1 MSESLKEPMFMDL
14 YSDGCAMADEIDDF
28 IDRWHTEAHVV
39 AGCPVPIHEFLGMTR
54 DEYEAWVHDASVLPH
69 IVRARMSKMSLD
81 AVMHEHVDDMRLA
94 ARADNQTAIEA
105 LGKWLE
111 RRRRA

>member
-1 MSESLKEPMFMDL
+1 MSSSPTQPTFLDL
-14 YSDGCAMADEIDDF
+14 YSDGYLLADEIDDF
-28 IDRWHTEAHVV
+28 IDRWHEEASTVV
-39 AGCPVPIHEFLGMTR
+39 GRPIPLHEFLGMTR
-54 DEYEAWVHDASVLPH
+54 DEYEAWVHDSSVLPH
-69 IVRARMSKMSLD
+69 IVRARMSHTSLD
-81 AVMHEHVDDMRLA
+81 AVMHEHVDHMLLA

>member
-1 MSESLKEPMFMDL
+1 MSSLPQQPTFMDL
-14 YSDGCAMADEIDDF
+14 YGGGYVMADEIDDF
-28 IDRWHTEAHVV
+28 IDRWHEAAPVV
-39 AGCPVPIHEFLGMTR
+39 AGRPVPMHEFLGMTR

-69 IVRARMSKMSLD
+69 VVRARLGHTSLD
-81 AVMHEHVDDMRLA
+81 EIMHEHIDDMLLA
-94 ARADNQTAIEA
+94 ARANNQTAIEA

>member
-1 MSESLKEPMFMDL
+1 MSSLSKQPTFMDL
-14 YSDGCAMADEIDDF
+14 YSDGHALADEIDEF
-28 IDRWHTEAHVV
+28 IDRWHSESPTAVGHL
-39 AGCPVPIHEFLGMTR
+39 ISLHEFLGMTR

-69 IVRARMSKMSLD
+69 IVRARMSHTSLD
-81 AVMHEHVDDMRLA
+81 AVMHEHIDDMLLA
-94 ARADNQTAIEA
+94 ARANNQTAIEA